1 MAVPL
6 CAVLEYLSA
15 ELLELGGNVCRDRQS
30 ETINIAD
37 VEMCVENDE
46 ELAKTFE
53 AFSARHVISI
63 VDSDHSVDCK
73 TLHRSAAV
81 AQFVFRATQSS
92 SLDGSCV
99 SFLETFLVEAACAC
113 ASQTLPSTKVKQ
125 LIKQLSSLCSGD
137 AFQCFPRSK
146 HCSLMIAALE
156 LVYLC
161 GSQSVVALAADHC
174 LAPLHLR
181 LSSCVRAVCDISDT
195 RR

>member
-1 MAVPL
+1 MAVPFS
-6 CAVLEYLSA
+6 AVLEYLSA

-37 VEMCVENDE
+37 IEMCVENDE

-63 VDSDHSVDCK
+63 VDSDHSVDSK

-125 LIKQLSSLCSGD
+125 LIKQLSHLCSGD
-137 AFQCFPRSK
+137 AFQSFPRSK
-146 HCSLMIAALE
+146 HCSLRIAALE

-161 GSQSVVALAADHC
+161 GSQAVVALAADHC
-174 LAPLHLR
+174 LAPLHMR
-181 LSSCVRAVCDISDT
+181 LSSCVRAVCEISDT